1 MERKFAAGDP
11 SLAGS
16 GGVTEA
22 LYIFHCL
29 SRFLPYKFLI
39 WNRKIVTYERRMDM
53 TKILSKL
60 SCLVAAGFLLI
71 ACSPSQATTLSPTEP
86 QRTPTSI
93 ATNAPTY
100 TPLPTYTLYPT
111 LTPLPSY
118 TPQPTFTQPAATAT
132 STGQAANDDLDS
144 EPTFGE
150 QFQERI
156 AETGL
161 QRCNDNSGG
170 RHKVRI
176 ENQTGD
182 SASLYLFG
190 PENYACTLHT
200 GVNRI
205 YVISGVYEISSVMCG
220 GRHFEY
226 GSHALNAT
234 WYVTLKCP

>member
-1 MERKFAAGDP
+1 MRKK
-11 SLAGS
+11 
-16 GGVTEA
+16 
-22 LYIFHCL
+22 IC
-29 SRFLPYKFLI
+29 
-39 WNRKIVTYERRMDM
+39 NRKIVTYKIRMDIDK
-53 TKILSKL
+53 TLSKL
-60 SCLVAAGFLLI
+60 VYLVAAGFLLI
-71 ACSPSQATTLSPTEP
+71 ACSPSQAATLLPTQP
-86 QRTPTSI
+86 RHTPART
-93 ATNAPTY
+93 ATGAPTY

-111 LTPLPSY
+111 QTPLPTH
-118 TPQPTFTQPAATAT
+118 TPYPTFTQQPTTT
-132 STGQAANDDLDS
+132 SASNGPESNDDLDS
-144 EPTFGE
+144 EPTFAE
-150 QFQERI
+150 EFQERI

-161 QRCNDNSGG
+161 QECNDDSEG

-176 ENQTGD
+176 ENQTED

-220 GRHFEY
+220 GRYFEY